1 MESRRVGSPTVATK
15 VLYICAPAR
24 SGTSILGR
32 TLGSLDGFLYAGEV
46 SDLWKEGL
54 VQRICT
60 CGRTL
65 EECELWSRVLE
76 PGLRFDGIDAYQ
88 LARLQESTIPPR
100 HSWRKVRRF
109 LREPVPDASTPAGQY
124 ARLLAD
130 LYTRIGTAAGG
141 RVIVDSSKDPAR
153 AALLSRMPDLSLT
166 VLHVVRDPR
175 ATVFSH
181 ITRAPRATPGRA
193 RPARA
198 AYTALAW
205 LTQHWAADELRE
217 AMGRA
222 GMVVRYEDYV
232 QRPSEVL
239 AEIPARVGVNAGS
252 LPLDGDVVELRTGH
266 SVVPPHFEM
275 DPPLRPV
282 ALRSRDRWRQ
292 ELHPL
297 DRLLTTAL
305 TLPMLRRYGYL
316 RR

>member
-1 MESRRVGSPTVATK
+1 VATK

-32 TLGSLDGFLYAGEV
+32 TLGSLDGFVWAGEV
-46 SDLWKEGL
+46 AYLWKEGM
-54 VQRICT
+54 VRGTCT
-60 CGRTL
+60 CGSTL

-76 PGLRFDGIDAYQ
+76 PGRRFDGVDAYQ
-88 LARLQESTIPPR
+88 LARLQESTIPTR
-100 HSWRKVRRF
+100 HSWRTVRRF
-109 LREPVPDASTPAGQY
+109 LREPVPGPSTPAGHY

-130 LYTRIGTAAGG
+130 LYRRIGAAAGG

-181 ITRAPRATPGRA
+181 ITRAPRARPGGA
-193 RPARA
+193 RPGRA

-205 LTQHWAADELRE
+205 RTQHRAADELRE
-217 AMGRA
+217 AIGPA
-222 GMVVRYEDYV
+222 GMLVRYEDYV

-239 AEIPARVGVNAGS
+239 AEIPARVGVKVGS
-252 LPLDGDVVELRTGH
+252 LPLDGDVVELRRAH
-266 SVVPPHFEM
+266 AVVPPHFEV

-282 ALRSRDRWRQ
+282 ALRSRDRWLQ

-316 RR
+316 GT